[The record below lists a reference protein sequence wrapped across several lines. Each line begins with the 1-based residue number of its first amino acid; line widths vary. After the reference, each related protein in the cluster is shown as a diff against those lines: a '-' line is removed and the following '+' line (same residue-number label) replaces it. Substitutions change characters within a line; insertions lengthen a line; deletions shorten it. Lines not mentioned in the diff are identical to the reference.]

1 MANVSH
7 HATSF
12 RYRRALYQIRRSISR
27 QVRGMKRQ
35 RVVVIAA
42 SLFVTGIVVCLLVSR
57 TDPRFPKYRYY
68 APRPRPIDNHM
79 PWWSWIYCRDDSPR
93 AICGTRQT
101 NFSNFFQLP
110 HSQRSLNNED
120 RDLFFKLF
128 YNVEN
133 GTYVEIGAYNGRQE
147 SNTRFFDV
155 CLGACTCIQTDVR
168 VAGVLVSHHF
178 FNQNRLERCID

>member
-7 HATSF
+7 HATTL

-42 SLFVTGIVVCLLVSR
+42 SLFVTGIVICLLVSR

-68 APRPRPIDNHM
+68 APQPRPIYNHM
-79 PWWSWIYCRDDSPR
+79 PWSSWIYCRDDSPR

-110 HSQRSLNNED
+110 HSQHHSIMKTGIYFSSYSTMWRMEHMLRLVPTMD
-120 RDLFFKLF
+120 DK
-128 YNVEN
+128 
-133 GTYVEIGAYNGRQE
+133 
-147 SNTRFFDV
+147 
-155 CLGACTCIQTDVR
+155 R
-168 VAGVLVSHHF
+168 VTLDFSMSV
-178 FNQNRLERCID
+178 

>member
-1 MANVSH
+1 MWNPP
-7 HATSF
+7 
-12 RYRRALYQIRRSISR
+12 
-27 QVRGMKRQ
+27 
-35 RVVVIAA
+35 
-42 SLFVTGIVVCLLVSR
+42 
-57 TDPRFPKYRYY
+57 D
-68 APRPRPIDNHM
+68 
-79 PWWSWIYCRDDSPR
+79 
-93 AICGTRQT
+93 
-101 NFSNFFQLP
+101 P